1 MNSFKTSMGERVPK
15 DEIDRRTKKAKA
27 RFLEMFLNEYG
38 YYFCEGEDHDGTCG
52 QLSISHVV
60 SVNEAQNSGRAE
72 LCWDTDN
79 FKLLCIKCHQK
90 VDKNCVMSGKVIE
103 E

>member
-1 MNSFKTSMGERVPK
+1 MNSFKASTGERVPK
-15 DEIDRRTKKAKA
+15 DEIGRKIKKAKA
-27 RFLEMFLNEYG
+27 KFLEMFLDEHG

-72 LCWDTDN
+72 LCWSTAN

-90 VDKNCVMSGKVIE
+90 VDKNLVMSGKLIKE
-103 E
+103 